1 MDKAKVKRIAVST
14 AAVASVLLGAT
25 VANAQ
30 DARLKS
36 IVDEVNQAN
45 QIAQASQQ
53 RIDQTADATSKLYG
67 EFKTVL
73 KTNAGLRAYNA
84 QQRRVIAK
92 QEEEIEKIKNSIG
105 QIDEIKRQIIPLMED
120 MVADL
125 DDFIKLDI
133 PFQLEERQER
143 VERLRDVIDDPNV
156 SDPERFRVIL
166 EAYKAEVQYGRTRNA
181 YEGLLEDGRSVN
193 FVRIGRVGFYYQTK
207 DASETAAWDQE
218 AKQWVPLDASYST
231 AVKQLIKMARG
242 QVPVDVLN
250 LPIKAPV
257 QKGR

>member
-1 MDKAKVKRIAVST
+1 MKRIAVST

-53 RIDQTADATSKLYG
+53 RIDQTADETSKLFG

-84 QQRRVIAK
+84 QQSRVIVK
-92 QEEEIEKIKNSIG
+92 QEEEIEKIKTSIG
-105 QIDEIKRQIIPLMED
+105 QIDEIKRQVIPLMEN
-120 MVADL
+120 MVDDL
-125 DDFIKLDI
+125 SEFISLDV
-133 PFQLEERQER
+133 PFQTAEREERIAS
-143 VERLRDVIDDPNV
+143 LRDVMNDPNV

-166 EAYKAEVQYGRTRNA
+166 EAYKAEVQYGRSINF
-181 YEGLLEDGRSVN
+181 YEDQLEDGRSVY
-193 FVRIGRVGFYYQTK
+193 FARIGRVGFYYQTK
-207 DASETAAWDQE
+207 DGKESAAWNQST
-218 AKQWVPLDASYST
+218 KQWETLGAEYATP
-231 AVKQLIKMARG
+231 VKQLIKMARS
-242 QVPVDVLN
+242 QMPPNVLT
-250 LPIKAPV
+250 LPIPAPV
-257 QKGR
+257 QGR

>member
-1 MDKAKVKRIAVST
+1 MKRIAVST

-53 RIDQTADATSKLYG
+53 RIDQTADETSKLFG

-92 QEEEIEKIKNSIG
+92 QEEEIEKIKVSIG
-105 QIDEIKRQIIPLMED
+105 QIDEIKRQIIPLMEN
-120 MVADL
+120 MVDDL
-125 DDFIKLDI
+125 EEFIGLDV
-133 PFQLEERQER
+133 PFQTAEREERIAA
-143 VERLRDVIDDPNV
+143 LRDVLDDPNV

-166 EAYKAEVQYGRTRNA
+166 EAYKAEVQYGRSRNF
-181 YEGLLEDGRSVN
+181 YEDQLEDGRSVY
-193 FVRIGRVGFYYQTK
+193 FARIGRVGFYYQTK
-207 DASETAAWDQE
+207 DGKETAAWNHNT
-218 AKQWVPLDASYST
+218 KQWETLGDEFATP
-231 AVKQLIKMARG
+231 VKQLIKMARS
-242 QVPVDVLN
+242 QMPPNVLV
-250 LPIKAPV
+250 LPIPAPV
-257 QKGR
+257 QGR